1 MGTAAGVDG
10 AFVVGNVV
18 TTSGNDISARSG
30 WHNVDSRRLVPSNQT
45 LQTAYGEIN
54 PRTNE
59 RPGSHRNPLA
69 LNPIVQ

>member
-18 TTSGNDISARSG
+18 TTSSDNDISARSG

-45 LQTAYGEIN
+45 LQTAYGEII
-54 PRTNE
+54 PEPTND
-59 RPGSHRNPLA
+59 PD
-69 LNPIVQ
+69 PIEIRWR